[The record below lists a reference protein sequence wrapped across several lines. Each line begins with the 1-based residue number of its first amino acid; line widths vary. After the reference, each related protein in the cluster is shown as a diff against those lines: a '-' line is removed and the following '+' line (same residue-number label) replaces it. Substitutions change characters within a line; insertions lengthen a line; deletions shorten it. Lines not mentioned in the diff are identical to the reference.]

1 MAGTGNCGG
10 RHVAVMHR
18 AKDAVSRQAKRISSR
33 IAGNSLSPPVADVP
47 GSLPVSIAADGTDLS
62 VPDALQRGTEML
74 KVSDKKEKR
83 VVFRLNP
90 DAGTIT
96 YKSSKRGVGSFS
108 IDQIIKCQAYL

>member
-1 MAGTGNCGG
+1 
-10 RHVAVMHR
+10 
-18 AKDAVSRQAKRISSR
+18 
-33 IAGNSLSPPVADVP
+33 
-47 GSLPVSIAADGTDLS
+47 
-62 VPDALQRGTEML
+62 ML